1 MIRNALEI
9 ALREIRRN
17 LMRAMLTT
25 LGIMIGVGAVIAI
38 VTIGNGAAASVNETI
53 ASLGRNLIILQPGMR
68 RGGPGGGGASRSAP
82 PFTLNDVESIT
93 REIPGIRAVA
103 PLAIRG
109 AVVVAGNQNHPTEI
123 AGSENAYMGVRD
135 WPLRSGRVFSDAEE
149 RAGRAVCIMGQTVRS
164 ELFGAQDPVGAEIRV
179 GQIPCRVI
187 GLLTPKG
194 RTTFGQDQDD
204 LVLMP
209 LRTVQRRLIG
219 NTDVSTILISTERDD
234 GIAAARQAVTGL
246 MRERRK
252 LNEGEPE
259 DFRVDDMVEIADT
272 VQMTTGILTAFLGAI
287 AAISL
292 LVGDIGIMNVML
304 MSVTE
309 RTREIGIRLAIGARE
324 RDVLIQF
331 LVEAVS
337 LSALGGIGGI
347 ALGLGLSAVA
357 THFLEWPYILSP
369 MIVAV
374 AFLFS
379 ALIGIG
385 FGFFPARRAARMDP
399 IEALRHE

>member
-1 MIRNALEI
+1 VIGNALVL
-9 ALREIRRN
+9 AGREIRRN
-17 LMRAMLTT
+17 LMRAVLTT
-25 LGIMIGVGAVIAI
+25 LGISIGVAAVIAI
-38 VTIGNGAAASVNETI
+38 VTIGNGASASINETI
-53 ASLGRNLIILQPGMR
+53 ASLGRNMIILQPGMR

-82 PFTLNDVESIT
+82 QFTMGDVEAIS
-93 REIPGIRAVA
+93 REIPQVQAVA
-103 PLAIRG
+103 PLAIRA
-109 AVVVAGNQNHPTEI
+109 AVVVAGNENHPTDI

-135 WPLRSGRVFSDAEE
+135 WPLRSGRVFTEAEE
-149 RAGRAVCIMGQTVRS
+149 RAGRSVCIMGETVRS
-164 ELFGAQDPVGAEIRV
+164 ELYGAQDPVGTEIRI

-209 LRTVQRRLIG
+209 LRAVQRRLVG
-219 NTDVSTILISTERDD
+219 NTDVSTIIISTARDED
-234 GIAAARQAVTGL
+234 IPDARRAVTAL
-246 MRERRK
+246 MRERRQIRDDD
-252 LNEGEPE
+252 PE
-259 DFRVDDMVEIADT
+259 DFRVDDMVEIQNT

-292 LVGDIGIMNVML
+292 LVGGIGIMNVML

-331 LVEAVS
+331 LVESVS
-337 LSALGGIGGI
+337 LSALGGLGGI

-357 THFLEWPYILSP
+357 THFLEWPFILSP
-369 MIVAV
+369 AIVAIAV
-374 AFLFS
+374 LFS
-379 ALIGIG
+379 AAIGIA
-385 FGFFPARRAARMDP
+385 FGFFPARRAARLDP